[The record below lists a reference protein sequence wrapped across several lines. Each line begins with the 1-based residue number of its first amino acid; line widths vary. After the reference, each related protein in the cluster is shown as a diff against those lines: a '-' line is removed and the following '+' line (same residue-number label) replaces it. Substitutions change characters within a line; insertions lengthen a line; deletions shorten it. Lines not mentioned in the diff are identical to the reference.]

1 MTAFQIIGLIVL
13 CLAMLCSLTLIIV
26 GLPGTWI
33 VLVLAVA
40 AGAIEGFS
48 KINLTYILV
57 LLGLALFGELLELL
71 IGYFGSRL
79 KGASRLAS
87 LVSLIFSIVGAFAL
101 SGFVPVVGSIIGAFA
116 GAFLGAF
123 AIELITRKP
132 LSAAYKSGLA
142 AMFGRGGSIVS
153 KIAVGV
159 AMIVIVIVR
168 LI

>member
-101 SGFVPVVGSIIGAFA
+101 
-116 GAFLGAF
+116 
-123 AIELITRKP
+123 ELITRKP